1 MKVLV
6 VGGGGREHAIVWK
19 LNQSPRISKLYCA
32 PGNGGIASLAECVDI
47 PATDPEGIVNF
58 AKDEQI
64 DLTVVAPDDPL
75 AMGMV
80 DMLEANG
87 LRAFG
92 PRQRA
97 AEIESSKLFA
107 KELMNKYGIATAHY
121 QFFDEYDA
129 AVRYLDQ
136 VDFPVVI
143 KADGLA
149 LGKGVI
155 IASCRK
161 EAEEA
166 VKAMLLDN
174 KFGKAG
180 HRILIEEFLTGQEV
194 SILVFTDGITFAPM
208 VSSQDH
214 KRACD
219 NDEGPNTGG
228 MGAFSPS
235 PHYTPE
241 IAEYVEQKI
250 IKPTIHAMR
259 KEDRLFQGVLY
270 FGLILTDSGPKVLEY
285 NARFGD
291 PETQVVLPRLESDL
305 LEIMEAIIDQRL
317 DQIKISW
324 NDKAAACVVLASGG
338 YPGSYDSGFPIEI
351 RTKSECL
358 LFHSGTKRTPQGLV
372 TSGGRVLGVT
382 ALGSSLKEALDKA
395 YDQID
400 SIYFEGMHFRRD
412 IGKR

>member
-1 MKVLV
+1 M
-6 VGGGGREHAIVWK
+6 EI
-19 LNQSPRISKLYCA
+19 NQSPRISKLYCA

-136 VDFPVVI
+136 VDLPVVI

-228 MGAFSPS
+228 MGAFSP
-235 PHYTPE
+235 PYYTPE
-241 IAEYVEQKI
+241 IAEYV
-250 IKPTIHAMR
+250 
-259 KEDRLFQGVLY
+259 
-270 FGLILTDSGPKVLEY
+270 
-285 NARFGD
+285 N
-291 PETQVVLPRLESDL
+291 
-305 LEIMEAIIDQRL
+305 
-317 DQIKISW
+317 
-324 NDKAAACVVLASGG
+324 
-338 YPGSYDSGFPIEI
+338 
-351 RTKSECL
+351 
-358 LFHSGTKRTPQGLV
+358 
-372 TSGGRVLGVT
+372 
-382 ALGSSLKEALDKA
+382 
-395 YDQID
+395 
-400 SIYFEGMHFRRD
+400 RR
-412 IGKR
+412 